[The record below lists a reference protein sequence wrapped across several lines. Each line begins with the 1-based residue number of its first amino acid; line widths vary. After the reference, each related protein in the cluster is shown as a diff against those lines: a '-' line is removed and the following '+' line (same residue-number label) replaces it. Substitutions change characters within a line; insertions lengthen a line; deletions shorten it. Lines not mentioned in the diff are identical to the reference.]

1 MQLHNNYVLVRLTKK
16 TDELQLPGIGTLAVE
31 TVFDEERHQRL
42 VGEVIQNP
50 PELAFRN
57 MDHSTM
63 PWETTIETQVGDEVI
78 MRRTDVS
85 VARNEGRSFERDGH
99 LFIYIEYH
107 ALILVK
113 RKFTVEDYAREFC
126 FHQENTV
133 KVNDEYFNV
142 IMLNGFILVE
152 QEEEDLGTTLTLPD
166 EFKGKRAE
174 RGRIAFIG
182 SCNTAYHDNYTSA
195 GHKIASNLPDNRFDL
210 KVGDRIGFLPH
221 SGIDLEF
228 EIHQSFN
235 GSGKPYIRMQR
246 NKILCKL
253 D

>member
-1 MQLHNNYVLVRLTKK
+1 MKLHSNYILVRLTKK
-16 TDELQLPGIGTLAVE
+16 TDELQLPVIGTLAIE

-50 PELAFRN
+50 DELTFKN

-63 PWETTIETQVGDEVI
+63 PWETTIETRVGDEVI

-85 VARNEGRSFERDGH
+85 VARDEGRSFEIDGH

-107 ALILVK
+107 SLILAK
-113 RKFTVEDYAREFC
+113 RPFTAEDFAREFC

-133 KVNDEYFNV
+133 CVDEEYFHV
-142 IMLNGFILVE
+142 IMLNGFMLVE
-152 QEEEDLGTTLTLPD
+152 QEEEDFGSTLTLPD

-174 RGRIAFIG
+174 RGRIAFMG
-182 SCNTAYHDNYTSA
+182 SCNTGYHDNYTSA
-195 GHKIASNLPDNRFDL
+195 GHKIASNLPDDRFDL
-210 KVGDRIGFLPH
+210 KVGDRVGFLPFAAL
-221 SGIDLEF
+221 DLEF
-228 EIHQSFN
+228 ELHQSFA
-235 GSGKPYIRMQR
+235 GRGKPYVRMQR